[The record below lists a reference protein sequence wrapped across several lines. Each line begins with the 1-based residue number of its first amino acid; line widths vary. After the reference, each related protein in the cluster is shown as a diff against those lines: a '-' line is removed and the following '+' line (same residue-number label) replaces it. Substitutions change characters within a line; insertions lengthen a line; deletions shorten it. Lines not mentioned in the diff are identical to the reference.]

1 MKLNAR
7 NLIAGAMAGVM
18 SLALLAGCGGSSTST
33 AAPAASGSAAPAAAA
48 AAPAAAAPADD
59 GKVYTW
65 RLQNNYALDSAEG
78 RMAENVKYAIEK
90 ATNGRVQVEL
100 YEPGA
105 LCSAAD
111 IVTYLSQDAFD
122 CAVIFGSTYSGV
134 IPEADLGCGIPFAW
148 ETVGE
153 VYDAM
158 EVYGLKDVIQEAYGE
173 YGIKYYWNVHE
184 PNYNTLTNF
193 EVNSVADYAGKKI
206 RALGVWGDYYAAIGA
221 SPVNIPGTEVY
232 QALQLGTID
241 GAHYGWSALSDANN
255 IREVTKYAIHPS
267 LCYCQMATLVSEN
280 SLNALPEDLR
290 NAVDIALEEANMGSV
305 SLAHIAETEQ
315 SVRAAVNGGYIEIV
329 DLPEEVVAELR
340 EIAVTQVWEALAAKS
355 DRMAKG
361 IEIIKQQ
368 SRDYGRQVDY

>member
-1 MKLNAR
+1 MRKKKKIYADAYECDEGSPVVVE
-7 NLIAGAMAGVM
+7 IQYDKGEAMLCFGRDGMAEYT
-18 SLALLAGCGGSSTST
+18 LRA
-33 AAPAASGSAAPAAAA
+33 GSAG
-48 AAPAAAAPADD
+48 DILH
-59 GKVYTW
+59 V
-65 RLQNNYALDSAEG
+65 LVNAE
-78 RMAENVKYAIEK
+78 K
-90 ATNGRVQVEL
+90 
-100 YEPGA
+100 
-105 LCSAAD
+105 
-111 IVTYLSQDAFD
+111 
-122 CAVIFGSTYSGV
+122 
-134 IPEADLGCGIPFAW
+134 GIA
-148 ETVGE
+148 
-153 VYDAM
+153 
-158 EVYGLKDVIQEAYGE
+158 
-173 YGIKYYWNVHE
+173 YYWNVHE

-329 DLPEEVVAELR
+329 DLPDEVVAELR